1 MKKHDLKILI
11 VDDDPEIGDILADLC
26 AINGYQSE
34 LASNGA
40 EAMKLMRKNGTYDL
54 AIVDFLMPV
63 MSGAE
68 FIKRA
73 REEKADFPI
82 IVISACD
89 DVEDA
94 FIAAGANFFLKKPFD
109 PHLLEKAIEVIAR
122 GVFSSQ
128 NDLLSVNPSKD
139 DHRNSVEYKRNFS
152 ETWKTDEN
160 KQQN

>member
-1 MKKHDLKILI
+1 MNKHCLKILI
-11 VDDDPEIGDILADLC
+11 AEDNPEMGEILVDLC

-34 LASNGA
+34 LAGNGA
-40 EAMKLMRKNGTYDL
+40 EALNLMRQNIAFDL

-68 FIKRA
+68 FITRA

-89 DVEDA
+89 DVEDS

-109 PHLLEKAIEVIAR
+109 PALLEKAIEVIAQVAAC
-122 GVFSSQ
+122 GDVS
-128 NDLLSVNPSKD
+128 NL
-139 DHRNSVEYKRNFS
+139 
-152 ETWKTDEN
+152 
-160 KQQN
+160 QQQ

>member
-1 MKKHDLKILI
+1 VKKHDIKILI
-11 VDDDPEIGDILADLC
+11 VDDDPELGDILTDFC
-26 AINGYQSE
+26 TVNGYQSE

-40 EAMKLMRKNGTYDL
+40 EAMHLMQKNGTYDL

-94 FIAAGANFFLKKPFD
+94 FIALGANFFLKKPFD
-109 PHLLEKAIEVIAR
+109 LALLEKAIEVIAQ
-122 GVFSSQ
+122 GV
-128 NDLLSVNPSKD
+128 
-139 DHRNSVEYKRNFS
+139 
-152 ETWKTDEN
+152 ETSPT
-160 KQQN
+160 

>member
-11 VDDDPEIGDILADLC
+11 VDDDPELRDILADLC

-40 EAMKLMRKNGTYDL
+40 EALKLMRQNGAYDL

-109 PHLLEKAIEVIAR
+109 PDLLEKAIEVIAQAAS
-122 GVFSSQ
+122 GDVSNLKEQ
-128 NDLLSVNPSKD
+128 
-139 DHRNSVEYKRNFS
+139 
-152 ETWKTDEN
+152 
-160 KQQN
+160 